1 MEGLAFYLYLKKEGE
16 CGQHLWSTIKQ
27 STIKWGLP
35 ICLAS
40 KKQHTDAVCFLVAEL
55 KFGIS
60 SAEIPGL
67 MNYIYVPWLFCPW
80 WCTDI
85 RMLGCQGWW
94 RNKTVLI
101 YKAVL
106 RLGHRSVSS
115 AALLF
120 TLQRPAVP
128 PLSRA
133 QTDASGCLLPVNL
146 TLCLWEHKTSLLI
159 LNPHS
164 QMRSKYK
171 YKFIYGKETML
182 CFTNLSCGYALLF
195 ILFTEI
201 YFDI

>member
-1 MEGLAFYLYLKKEGE
+1 M
-16 CGQHLWSTIKQ
+16 
-27 STIKWGLP
+27 
-35 ICLAS
+35 
-40 KKQHTDAVCFLVAEL
+40 
-55 KFGIS
+55 
-60 SAEIPGL
+60 
-67 MNYIYVPWLFCPW
+67 
-80 WCTDI
+80 
-85 RMLGCQGWW
+85 
-94 RNKTVLI
+94 LI